1 MILDSYAEIG
11 SVLRQARLDARLTL
25 REAASRVHIRT
36 HYLDALEH
44 GHMHQ
49 LPGLPYVRGF
59 LRAYCTFLNL
69 DKDEI
74 MRRFEQV
81 EGGLRKQHLTLPE
94 VFSKEKSPSRE
105 IIWGAL
111 GAAFAL
117 YLGWFIFF
125 KAPTAAIDGAI
136 VAPPP
141 PLEQKTAQPMDDAC
155 FKGSKRLYPPCYAAK
170 KRADLIDSLY
180 PHRGQVRSVMDLATQ

>member
-11 SVLRQARLDARLTL
+11 AVLRQARLDARLTL
-25 REAASRVHIRT
+25 REAASRVHIRA
-36 HYLDALEH
+36 HYLEALEQ

-59 LRAYCTFLNL
+59 LRAYSVFLEL
-69 DKDEI
+69 DKEEI

-94 VFSKEKSPSRE
+94 VFSKEKSPSHE
-105 IIWGAL
+105 IVWGAL
-111 GAAFAL
+111 AACLGL
-117 YLGWFIFF
+117 YLAWAIFI
-125 KAPTAAIDGAI
+125 KPPSSAVDVAI

-141 PLEQKTAQPMDDAC
+141 PLEQKELKPLDEAC
-155 FKGSKRLYPPCYAAK
+155 FKASKQLYPPCYAAK
-170 KRADLIDSLY
+170 RSAGLIDSLY
-180 PHRGQVRSVMDLATQ
+180 PHRSQKTSVMELANQ